1 MGRLVVLDL
10 VCDYLMAQSR
20 LEHGLGVLGPRSP
33 PMLGSVLS
41 NTEND
46 NFRDLEGTLR
56 RIADTPFPSLF
67 ATRTRTS
74 NGSGDSIVDSISI
87 PFDVPK
93 KDRSSRFDRV

>member
-10 VCDYLMAQSR
+10 VCEYLMAQSR
-20 LEHGLGVLGPRSP
+20 LEHGLGVLGPRYP
-33 PMLGSVLS
+33 PLQGSVLS

-56 RIADTPFPSLF
+56 RIADTPFPSYL
-67 ATRTRTS
+67 RRDLTS